1 MLAARTLI
9 LSLATLEGTMVEA
22 LQYKNEL
29 MQMLL
34 ERWLDEVEW
43 IYSNDGHWDNP
54 DLFVCDWCGGQGN
67 TAATIEHTQGC
78 LIGQTIRVLGGNRLG
93 AIND

>member
-1 MLAARTLI
+1 
-9 LSLATLEGTMVEA
+9 MVEA